1 MSHVS
6 CIFTLKPIVDLLHGD
21 VSIYVSEIA
30 ALKDRIA
37 ELEKEN
43 AELREIASTPIKIE
57 EVIVK
62 EEKPRS
68 KPRIAP
74 PILVVDDT
82 LYAAEAETFAEPVN
96 TVVENTDKVVV
107 VNEEK
112 SRKEYQQ
119 EYQRQYRKQKK
130 EKQAQSV

>member
-30 ALKDRIA
+30 TLKDRIA

-43 AELREIASTPIKIE
+43 AELREIATTPIKIE

-74 PILVVDDT
+74 PTLVVDDT
-82 LYAAEAETFAEPVN
+82 VYATEAETFAEPVN
-96 TVVENTDKVVV
+96 TVVENTDKVVI

-119 EYQRQYRKQKK
+119 ESQRQYRKQKK
-130 EKQAQSV
+130 VKQAQSV

>member
-30 ALKDRIA
+30 TLKDRIA

-43 AELREIASTPIKIE
+43 AELREIATTPIKIE

-74 PILVVDDT
+74 PTLVVDDT
-82 LYAAEAETFAEPVN
+82 VYATEAETFAEPVN
-96 TVVENTDKVVV
+96 TVVENTDKVVI